1 VTAPLPVFVLPRAR
15 QDIADA
21 ADHCVDEAGDAVA
34 QRFADALGE
43 AFDLLARNP
52 GIGSLRH
59 ASLLALPGMR
69 CWPLRPWPQLIFY
82 VVRERQLDIVR
93 VLHSARDVPAAF
105 AELPPPEA

>member
-1 VTAPLPVFVLPRAR
+1 MTAPLPVVVLPRAG

-21 ADHCVDEAGDAVA
+21 ADRYVDEAGDAVA
-34 QRFADALGE
+34 LRFADALGE

-69 CWPLRPWPQLIFY
+69 FWPLRPWPQLIFY
-82 VVRERQLDIVR
+82 VARERQVHIVR
-93 VLHSARDVPAAF
+93 VLHGARDVPAAF
-105 AELPPPEA
+105 AEPPPTEA